1 MRTLLPATI
10 ALVLLS
16 TSCSKETAEEPPT
29 GYDTVQL
36 NYMNTPLPGITTAG
50 QLTEEQFDAL
60 VQQGVK
66 NIVSL
71 RDAGEQGTGW
81 EEARADAAG
90 IRFVRIPVTG
100 GPRGIN
106 LENATA
112 LDAALEASGGGET
125 VVYCGSSNRG
135 NGNGSR
141 NSSVRSSWCN
151 INCSRNSRLGNT
163 KFCISSRS
171 GCNTGNQLTHPRVDL
186 F

>member
-125 VVYCGSSNRG
+125 VVYCGSSNRVG
-135 NGNGSR
+135 ALFACRAHWLQGKTKDEALA
-141 NSSVRSSWCN
+141 
-151 INCSRNSRLGNT
+151 LGKSAGATQYVKVIENVLEM
-163 KFCISSRS
+163 K
-171 GCNTGNQLTHPRVDL
+171 
-186 F
+186 